1 MITIPSP
8 RRNWQNLAIMVIAIA
23 IFFLILHLRIP
34 IIFRPMIIQMRYGF
48 TIPIPLLFILMTV
61 ILLKQQWKNPAGA
74 FLFIL
79 SAFAMALAGLWASG
93 QTEGQV
99 INGILP
105 DSDAAFYY
113 FDGLR
118 YINGFQFSFFGARR
132 IFFSA
137 FLGVILKVTNGNIQL
152 TLAILT
158 LLVSIACYF
167 ATISVREHFG
177 TIPAALFFVLLFSFA
192 RLAVG
197 KLMSENLGIIL
208 GCFSFTFFMKY
219 LSTRKVFSLLM
230 ASVSLVL
237 GLITRAGP
245 LILFPFLML
254 GLLIFEKRKAA
265 LYKMLIISII
275 AMSIVVLSFVCLSNL
290 LSPEGSIPFAN
301 FAHSFY
307 GIANGGSGWT
317 SIYNDHPEVESMQE
331 PARTNAIFSYAIQAI
346 KQNPQNLLSGIVA
359 QYPQIINFPD
369 HKGFFSFFGGEND
382 LVFYIAQTMVF
393 ALFFYSIFAVIKK
406 ENLKPYRI
414 FLYGL
419 VGILVTIPLFPFSD
433 FKEMRVYATAIP
445 FIIILPTIAFSAL
458 LKDFHLAVDEG
469 ERNGNTFSS
478 PFLITLDLLV
488 ICTTLLFP
496 FIVWKLSPIQSYSF
510 EQSCQ
515 QGAGL
520 VVKVNRASSFALL
533 KESQIYLDWLP
544 FYHESQFRQNLH
556 NLNYQTVQAFENVH
570 APDAITSTIDLISGN
585 AVVLV
590 FRDYQEIRNGVIL
603 GVCGTWDDFDFA
615 SKNANLFFV
624 ENFLVLE

>member
-1 MITIPSP
+1 
-8 RRNWQNLAIMVIAIA
+8 MVIAFA

-34 IIFRPMIIQMRYGF
+34 TIFRPMIIQMRYGF
-48 TIPIPLLFILMTV
+48 TIPISLLFILMTV
-61 ILLKQQWKNPAGA
+61 ILLKQHWANSAGA
-74 FLFIL
+74 FLLIV

-137 FLGVILKVTNGNIQL
+137 FLGVILKITSGNIQL

-158 LLVSIACYF
+158 LLVAIACYF

-177 TIPAALFFVLLFSFA
+177 AIPAALFFVLLFSFA
-192 RLAVG
+192 RLSVG

-208 GCFSFTFFMKY
+208 GCFSLTFFMQY
-219 LSTRKVFSLLM
+219 LSKKNTFTLLL
-230 ASVSLVL
+230 ASISLVL

-245 LILFPFLML
+245 VALYPFLML
-254 GLLIFEKRKAA
+254 GIFLLEKEKKSFFKI
-265 LYKMLIISII
+265 LVISLL
-275 AMSIVVLSFVCLSNL
+275 AVGIVILSFTALSTL

-301 FAHSFY
+301 FTHSFY
-307 GIANGGSGWT
+307 GLANGGSGWT
-317 SIYNDHPEVESMQE
+317 SIYTDHPEVESMQE

-346 KQNPQNLLSGIVA
+346 KQNPKNLLSGIVA

-382 LVFYIAQTMVF
+382 LVFYIAQTIVF

-433 FKEMRVYATAIP
+433 FKEMRVYAAAIP
-445 FIIILPTIAFSAL
+445 FIIILPTIAFSTL
-458 LKDFHLAVDEG
+458 LKDFHLVVDEG

-478 PFLITLDLLV
+478 PFLITLDVLV

-496 FIVWKLSPIQSYSF
+496 FIVWKLSPLQSYSF
-510 EQSCQ
+510 EQPCQ
-515 QGAGL
+515 QGTGL
-520 VVKVNRASSFALL
+520 AVRVNRASSFALL

-585 AVVLV
+585 AVILV
-590 FRDYQEIRNGVIL
+590 FQDYQEIRNGIIL
-603 GVCGTWDDFDFA
+603 EVCGTWDDFDFA

-624 ENFLVLE
+624 ENFLVLK